1 MTPLREEDDMLA
13 AEYALGVLDAADRAA
28 AEARAATDPA
38 FAAAIA
44 RWQDQLSPLNA
55 GYAEVAPPARVRQN
69 IEQRLFP
76 TTAAPRHRFALWG
89 GLAGLALAASVV
101 VGVLV
106 LQPPEPAA
114 PQLQAALAA
123 DGAPVAFAAAWD
135 GQSLAVTRV
144 SGAAA
149 APGQDYQLWLIG
161 PSGVPES
168 LGLLGDGDTLVTRA
182 DLAPGLVLAVSV
194 EPAGGSPLPTPT
206 GPVIL
211 TAALALP

>member
-1 MTPLREEDDMLA
+1 MLA
-13 AEYALGVLDAADRAA
+13 AEYVLGVLNAADRAA
-28 AEARAATDPA
+28 AEARSAADPA
-38 FAAAIA
+38 FAAAIDSWQA
-44 RWQDQLSPLNA
+44 RLAPLNA
-55 GYAEVAPPARVRQN
+55 GYADVAPRPQVRRT
-69 IEQRLFP
+69 IEARLFP
-76 TTAAPRHRFALWG
+76 RAPRRRFALWG

-106 LQPPEPAA
+106 LQPPAPLA
-114 PQLQAALAA
+114 PQLQATLAA
-123 DGAPVAFAAAWD
+123 EDAPVAFAAVWNGND
-135 GQSLAVTRV
+135 LAVTRV

-168 LGLLGDGDTLVTRA
+168 LGVITGPDILVTRA
-182 DLAPGLVLAVSV
+182 DLVPGLVLAVSV

-211 TAALALP
+211 TAELSLP